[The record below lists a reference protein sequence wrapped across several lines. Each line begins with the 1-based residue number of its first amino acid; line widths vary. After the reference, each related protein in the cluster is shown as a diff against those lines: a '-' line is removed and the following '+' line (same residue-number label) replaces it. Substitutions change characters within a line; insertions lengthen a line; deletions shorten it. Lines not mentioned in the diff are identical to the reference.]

1 MRFSSLFY
9 GLIHREVEH
18 SRHRAHLF
26 AHTLAGADEYWI
38 HKGFGRQVSFAH
50 NRAQLLAAAQSAKAG
65 NWESHVWK
73 TMSGKGLI
81 TTGDS
86 NRLAAA
92 KLAKGARP
100 NPG

>member
-1 MRFSSLFY
+1 
-9 GLIHREVEH
+9 
-18 SRHRAHLF
+18 
-26 AHTLAGADEYWI
+26 
-38 HKGFGRQVSFAH
+38 
-50 NRAQLLAAAQSAKAG
+50 
-65 NWESHVWK
+65 
-73 TMSGKGLI
+73 MSGKGLI